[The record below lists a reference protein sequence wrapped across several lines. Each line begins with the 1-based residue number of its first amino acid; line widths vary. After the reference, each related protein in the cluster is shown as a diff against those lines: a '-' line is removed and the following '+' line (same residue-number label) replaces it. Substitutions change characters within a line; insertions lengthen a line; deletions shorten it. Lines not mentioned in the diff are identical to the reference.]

1 VLQRVRVQG
10 AVQPYVAFSEV
21 GLTKTDIVHKCR
33 GFPHRSS
40 ASRRAPSFGFGADT
54 RALTLYPNKP
64 VCCLVEVFVA
74 RQPIFDA
81 TREVIGYELLF
92 RDGLANAF
100 SGIDGTEATRQVMLN
115 TFVLFG
121 LHRLTSGRPAFVNF
135 TREALLGG
143 MATLFP
149 TQSLVIEVLETVEE
163 EPEVVEQCHRL
174 RDLGYTIA
182 LDDFTNIE
190 GHEALV
196 ECADIIKV
204 DFRLVAPEQRRDLAA
219 YFRNRKVRLL
229 GEKVETYEDF
239 REAQDVGY
247 ALFQGYFFA
256 KPEVLNRADVPG
268 RRTHHV
274 QLLRELQKPKV
285 KVDDIE
291 TIIKQDLA
299 LSYRL
304 LRYINSSLFG
314 LRSEIQSVRHA
325 LLLMGERDVRRWA
338 TLAALSSLANDKPP
352 ELIELGLARARFCEN
367 LRPMLG
373 QEPEAAEELFLL
385 GLFSVL
391 DACMDISM
399 QDALKELAVPA
410 RVRGALTGVEG
421 ELRDVLD
428 LVRAFER
435 ADWETIDAKAKGLE
449 HDALI
454 GAHLAS
460 LDWARAACNTQYESR
475 RPSAPPH

>member
-1 VLQRVRVQG
+1 MPRFPIEGQLLYAYSRLVFGPTCR
-10 AVQPYVAFSEV
+10 
-21 GLTKTDIVHKCR
+21 GLTMRPR
-33 GFPHRSS
+33 GPF
-40 ASRRAPSFGFGADT
+40 A
-54 RALTLYPNKP
+54 K
-64 VCCLVEVFVA
+64 VVEVFVA

-121 LHRLTSGRPAFVNF
+121 LHRLTTGRPAFVNF

-149 TQSLVIEVLETVEE
+149 THSLVIEVLETVEE
-163 EPEVVEQCHRL
+163 DPEVVEQCYKF

-182 LDDFTNIE
+182 LDDFTDIK
-190 GHEALV
+190 GHEALI

-204 DFRLVAPEQRRDLAA
+204 DFSLVAREQRRDLAT
-219 YFRNRKVRLL
+219 YFKNRKVRLL
-229 GEKVETYEDF
+229 GEKVETYDDF

-256 KPEVLNRADVPG
+256 RPEVLNRADVPG

-274 QLLRELQKPKV
+274 RLLRELQRPKV
-285 KVDDIE
+285 NVNDVE
-291 TIIKQDLA
+291 AIIKQDLA

-325 LLLMGERDVRRWA
+325 LLLMGEDDVRRWA
-338 TLAALSSLANDKPP
+338 TLAALSSIANDKPP

-410 RVRGALTGVEG
+410 RVKGALTGVKG
-421 ELRDVLD
+421 KLRDVLD
-428 LVRAFER
+428 LVLAFEI
-435 ADWETIDAKAKGLE
+435 ADWEAIDAKAKGL
-449 HDALI
+449 DRNALI

-475 RPSAPPH
+475 RPSAPPASEIR